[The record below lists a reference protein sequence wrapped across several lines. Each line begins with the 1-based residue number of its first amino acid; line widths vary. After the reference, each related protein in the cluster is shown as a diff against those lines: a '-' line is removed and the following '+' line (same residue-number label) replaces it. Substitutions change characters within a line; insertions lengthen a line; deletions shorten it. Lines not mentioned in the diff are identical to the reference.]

1 MIFVSKHYIEK
12 LKGANLMKKTWTD
25 AAVEELV
32 IEATA
37 GGAQIKSE
45 HDGVW
50 QQDEKGNWWEATT
63 PVNS

>member
-1 MIFVSKHYIEK
+1 
-12 LKGANLMKKTWTD
+12 MKKTWTD

-37 GGAQIKSE
+37 GGAQVKSD

-50 QQDEKGNWWEATT
+50 MQDENGNWWEATT
-63 PVNS
+63 PLDSNKKN

>member
-1 MIFVSKHYIEK
+1 
-12 LKGANLMKKTWTD
+12 MKKTWAD

-37 GGAQIKSE
+37 GGANIQSE

-50 QQDEKGNWWEATT
+50 MQDEKGNWWEATK

>member
-1 MIFVSKHYIEK
+1 
-12 LKGANLMKKTWTD
+12 MKKTWTD

-50 QQDEKGNWWEATT
+50 QQDEKGNWWEATK

>member
-1 MIFVSKHYIEK
+1 
-12 LKGANLMKKTWTD
+12 MKKTWTD

-37 GGAQIKSE
+37 GGGSNSTK

-50 QQDEKGNWWEATT
+50 AEYDGQKWEGVYPDSAQ
-63 PVNS
+63 